1 MKKLLFITFCLL
13 TSLCTSAVPAKKGV
27 WKMLTLADGT
37 QVKAQL
43 IGDEHGHCFLSQEGR
58 TYQKVS
64 NHNFYAEVNGDSL
77 LREAAMRRNA
87 VNARC
92 SQRLRGAAS
101 GVGAVSNY
109 IGQRKGIVILV
120 NFSDVSFKEANG
132 NAFFQRM
139 ANEENFSEGRF
150 KGSMYDYFLAQ
161 SEGQFQL
168 TFDVF
173 GPVTVSQPM
182 AHYGGNDQQGNDKH
196 PAQMVCEAVN
206 LIKDEVP
213 DWQQYDW
220 NDDGWIDQVYIIY
233 AGFGE
238 ADTGKANTIWP
249 HAYDLY
255 YSGNYYGD
263 GDGPVE
269 VGEGLFVNTYACG
282 CELNGSGQIEG
293 IGTMCHEFSHC
304 LGYPD
309 FYDTTYSGG
318 QGMDA
323 WDLMSGGCY
332 NDDGYQPA
340 GYTGYERWVA
350 GWKRPIEL
358 DRGTQVVENMKGL
371 QDGGETYIMY
381 NDGHRQ
387 EYFMLEN
394 RTRSG
399 WDASLPGNGL
409 LVVHVDYNEAA
420 WANNGPNDQRN
431 HQRMTWVPADGD
443 YNQKTFQGSKYID
456 DADLAKD
463 VLPSGQYDAF
473 GDDATAQGKLYNANI
488 DGSFLLHKGVYDVHR
503 NQDHTISFTYQG
515 TSPVDMPVFTPRAG
529 IYTEAQTVTIT
540 CRDKEAAI
548 YYTLDGT
555 EPTTESTP
563 YTEPISVDDDI
574 TIKAI
579 AVTDDERSYISTGE
593 YVIRALTPSADD
605 ANYVWAEDWSSSP
618 AGTAAE
624 AVENPSVLYS
634 GDKGLYCLTYDAT
647 IAGGQAP
654 ELLIPHKNRDIN
666 TLTAT
671 IALGTVSG
679 KMSLSF
685 KSSVTLNV
693 SSDTPGVSVTP
704 VSVTG
709 KTYRYNVNVPET
721 AVQHSP
727 KENTSLLTL
736 TFATSTLQNARI
748 DDILLLKPASITAV
762 RDIRHQTATDAN
774 QTVYDLQGRRVVLKS
789 NSNYPTLKKGVY
801 IISGKKVVIR

>member
-1 MKKLLFITFCLL
+1 MKKLFFITFCLL

-37 QVKAQL
+37 QIQAQL

-64 NHNFYAEVNGDSL
+64 NSDVYREINGDSL
-77 LREAAMRRNA
+77 LREAAVRRNA
-87 VNARC
+87 INARR
-92 SQRLRGAAS
+92 SQRLRRAAS
-101 GVGAVSNY
+101 GVGAVGNY

-120 NFSDVSFKEANG
+120 NFSDVTFKAANDS
-132 NAFFQRM
+132 AFFHRM

-168 TFDVF
+168 TFDIF

-206 LIKDEVP
+206 LVKDEVP

-220 NDDGWIDQVYIIY
+220 DGDGWIDQVYLIY

-238 ADTGKANTIWP
+238 ADTDKANTIWP

-255 YSGNYYGD
+255 SGSSYGD

-269 VGEGLFVNTYACG
+269 VGERLFVNTYACG
-282 CELNGSGQIEG
+282 SELNGYNQIEG

-318 QGMDA
+318 QGMDV
-323 WDLMSGGCY
+323 WDLMSGGSY

-340 GYTGYERWVA
+340 GYTGYERWMA

-358 DRGTQVVENMKGL
+358 NRGTKVIENMKGL

-399 WDASLPGNGL
+399 WDASLPGSGL
-409 LVVHVDYNEAA
+409 LVVHVDYNEAV
-420 WANNGPNDQRN
+420 WASNGPNTQLN

-443 YNQKTFQGSKYID
+443 YNQKTYQGFKYID

-463 VLPSGQYDAF
+463 VLPSGKYDAF
-473 GDDATAQGKLYNANI
+473 GDDATAQGKLYNANT
-488 DGSFLLHKGVYDVHR
+488 DGSFLLHKGVYDVR
-503 NQDHTISFTYQG
+503 RKTDHTISFTYQG

-540 CRDKEAAI
+540 CRDKKATV

-555 EPTTESTP
+555 DPTTESTV
-563 YTEPISVDDDI
+563 YTEPISVSDNM

-579 AVTDDERSYISTGE
+579 AVTDTECSYISTGE

-605 ANYVWAEDWSSSP
+605 ADYVWAEDWSSSP

-624 AVENPSVLYS
+624 AFQNPSVLYS
-634 GDKGLYCLTYDAT
+634 GDNGLYCLTYNAT

-666 TLTAT
+666 ALKAT

-679 KMSLSF
+679 KMSMSF
-685 KSSVTLNV
+685 KSSVTLTVN
-693 SSDTPGVSVTP
+693 SDTPGVSVTP

-709 KTYRYNVNVPET
+709 KTYQYYVNVPET
-721 AVQHSP
+721 ATPHSQG
-727 KENTSLLTL
+727 ENNSMLTL

-762 RDIRHQTATDAN
+762 RDIRHEPSAEAPQA
-774 QTVYDLQGRRVVLKS
+774 VYDLQGRRVGLQSDS
-789 NSNYPTLKKGVY
+789 NNQTLKKGVY
-801 IISGKKVVIR
+801 IIGGKKVVVK

>member
-255 YSGNYYGD
+255 SGNYYGD

-282 CELNGSGQIEG
+282 SELNGGGQIEG

-323 WDLMSGGCY
+323 WDLMSSGCY

-721 AVQHSP
+721 AVQHSQ

-762 RDIRHQTATDAN
+762 RDIRHQTATDAA
-774 QTVYDLQGRRVVLKS
+774 QTVYDLQGRRVALKS